1 MGRLHC
7 GDRLIQKINRW
18 QAFVGL
24 SFLNPTFYD
33 LSEAVKVFCVSSWDS
48 DQQLVR
54 IASKLLVSCTWTER
68 LTTFYP
74 LVFDQPNPACALR
87 SR

>member
-1 MGRLHC
+1 MNTSSSAFSGNPMG
-7 GDRLIQKINRW
+7 INRDL
-18 QAFVGL
+18 VGL
-24 SFLNPTFYD
+24 RCANPTFYD

-54 IASKLLVSCTWTER
+54 IASKLSVSCTWTER